1 MTRVS
6 RTRVPTIVGVAAALT
21 SVLVFAQNAPDSA
34 PATDAPKTLP
44 KVKVSADEP
53 DTYEA
58 QTSTSLRTDT
68 LLRDEPTSVT
78 VVTRKLIEDQNM
90 QNLADVV
97 RYVPGIG
104 IAQGEGN
111 RDNPVFRGSST
122 SGDLFIDGLRDD
134 VEYYRDLYNIE
145 RVEALKGPNGMLFG
159 RGGVGGVINRVSK
172 QAGFDTFRSAAL
184 QGGSYD
190 NGRIALDLNQPFNAS
205 VALRLNAMLEDSDS
219 YRDDVSLKR
228 YGVNPTMTFRFSEA
242 TLFSVGAEYFH
253 DERTA
258 DRGVSS
264 FAGRPLETDPSEFFG
279 DPAQSETHSTV
290 KAATALFEH
299 QFGEG
304 VTLRNR
310 TRHGDYDKFY
320 QNVYPGVVD
329 ATGSNVQIVAY
340 NNAMQR
346 DNFFNQTDLLLSL
359 ESGAVKHSLLAGVE
373 LGRQVTDNFRNT
385 GLFDTISPTTTFVVV
400 PVSDP
405 RTTLPVSFR
414 QSATDADNHGVATIA
429 AAYVQDQI
437 EFSPRWLATL
447 GLRYDNFQMDFDNH
461 RSSTTF
467 KGDDGLISPRAG
479 LVYKPVEPLSLY
491 ASYSL
496 SYQPRAGAQLS
507 SLNLS
512 NEALDPEEFTNYE
525 VGAKWDVVPNL
536 AFTAAVYRLERT
548 NVAIADP
555 LDATHSILVDG
566 QRVQGVEL
574 GIAGNITSSWSVMGA
589 YAYQDG
595 EIVSNQTATVL
606 KGARLAALPE
616 NTFSLWNRYDF
627 NPIWGVGLGI
637 INRGSMLAATENL
650 ATPAANVTLPA
661 FTRFD
666 AAVFF
671 VPNSRLRAQLNI
683 ENLFDEEYFA
693 SANNNTN
700 ITPGSP
706 RAARVSVI
714 ATF

>member
-1 MTRVS
+1 MTRTS
-6 RTRVPTIVGVAAALT
+6 RTRVPAVVGLAAALT
-21 SVLVFAQNAPDSA
+21 SVLAVAQNAPDSA

-44 KVKVSADEP
+44 KVSVSADEP

-58 QTSTSLRTDT
+58 ETSTSLRTDT
-68 LLRDEPTSVT
+68 LLRDEPASVT
-78 VVTRKLIEDQNM
+78 VVTRKLIDDQNM

-205 VALRLNAMLEDSDS
+205 VALRLNAMYEDTDT

-290 KAATALFEH
+290 RAATALFEH
-299 QFGEG
+299 QFGDS

-310 TRHGDYDKFY
+310 TRYGDYDKFY

-346 DNFFNQTDLLLSL
+346 DNFFNQTDLLFSL
-359 ESGAVKHSLLAGVE
+359 ESGALKHSLLAGVE

-385 GLFDTISPTTTFVVV
+385 GFFDTISPTTTFVVV

-467 KGDDGLISPRAG
+467 KSDDGLISPRAG

-507 SLNLS
+507 SLNLT

-525 VGAKWDVVPNL
+525 VGAKWDVVPGL

-574 GIAGNITSSWSVMGA
+574 GIAGNITSSWSMMGA

-606 KGARLAALPE
+606 KGAEVAALPE

-627 NPIWGVGLGI
+627 NPMWGVGLGI

-661 FTRFD
+661 FTRVD

-714 ATF
+714 ASF